1 MDTTIKRRNFTP
13 KEKLQVALESYQRDT
28 TIKAICR
35 KYNIVR
41 SVVNRWREEFQQGAE
56 NAFIDKRNP
65 AQKAKSQG
73 YEPGQSPEDLK
84 KIIGELTVQRDTCI
98 EVNPLRFNPILPI
111 KMNTDRAWIWVS
123 SILISL
129 SFD

>member
-13 KEKLQVALESYQRDT
+13 KEKLQVVLESYQRDT

-56 NAFIDKRNP
+56 NAFIDKRNH
-65 AQKAKSQG
+65 KKSAG
-73 YEPGQSPEDLK
+73 VAR
-84 KIIGELTVQRDTCI
+84 LTVKDKR
-98 EVNPLRFNPILPI
+98 EVARHYIACDNPQETTQASRIAAMTSKSVI
-111 KMNTDRAWIWVS
+111 A
-123 SILISL
+123 
-129 SFD
+129 